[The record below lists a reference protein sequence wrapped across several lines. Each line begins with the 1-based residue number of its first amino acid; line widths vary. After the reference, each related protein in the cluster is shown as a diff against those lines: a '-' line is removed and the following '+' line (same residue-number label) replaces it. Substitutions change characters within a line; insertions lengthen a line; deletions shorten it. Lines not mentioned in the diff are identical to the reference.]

1 MVTGGTITGT
11 ARYLKEQN
19 PQVKVVG
26 VDIAG
31 SLLYS
36 TWKEGRLPA
45 EVPIKTNKIEGIGE
59 DFVPGTMA
67 LGLVDEADQV
77 GDRES
82 FLMA

>member
-45 EVPIKTNKIEGIGE
+45 EVPLKTNKI
-59 DFVPGTMA
+59 
-67 LGLVDEADQV
+67 
-77 GDRES
+77 
-82 FLMA
+82 